1 MTNKK
6 LDEAG
11 IVLVVIVEKIV
22 YGVSAFNA
30 KCLTCGWVCHTEP
43 HDSEPMA
50 VMHAQHHHCSDEKW
64 TLR

>member
-1 MTNKK
+1 

-11 IVLVVIVEKIV
+11 ITLVVIIEKVV

-43 HDSEPMA
+43 HDMETTA
-50 VMHAQHHHCSDEKW
+50 VKHAQHHHCRDEKLA
-64 TLR
+64 LR